1 MVSMLK
7 TEKPRLFQ
15 CDTTFGEIIY
25 FDIFKC
31 NFSGTQKEGYKL
43 HVVIYHSNTTDMWEV
58 AGLLFISSETKEKVE
73 TGYAFFRDSL
83 VSHGL
88 NTGGEGPLIFY
99 LDKDF
104 DYIYVIETF
113 FPNSYVFLCFI
124 HTRRYFK
131 DKVFTGTY
139 AYSGLMTQSRKIK
152 LLPDVQFVK
161 YWFMSPA

>member
-1 MVSMLK
+1 M
-7 TEKPRLFQ
+7 
-15 CDTTFGEIIY
+15 
-25 FDIFKC
+25 
-31 NFSGTQKEGYKL
+31 QKEGYKL

-104 DYIYVIETF
+104 DYISVIETF

-131 DKVFTGTY
+131 DKVFTGKAQWGDGSFLTGGDKEQLLLQL
-139 AYSGLMTQSRKIK
+139 SLVRDSPTELFTMKEK
-152 LLPDVQFVK
+152 LNFLEWPEI
-161 YWFMSPA
+161 